1 MKIADIIKIMEDAVL
16 KRNVKALQ
24 ILYPEQIRIKP
35 LPVELNGLPIWIKGA
50 ARLFKIPLDGHT
62 VHLLYPKEPLPFEQ
76 LMRVHEAL
84 TKKLKSH
91 VLIIADD
98 LPPKHRPLLVKFRIP
113 FIYKDESIFAPELGI
128 KFGKLKKLEVAPK
141 LEVEE
146 KKQTLTP
153 FGLKI
158 LAGILTDQLPR
169 EFTLKLLFSTFQK
182 EKVKLS
188 LSKLSMTLNELA
200 TNGILRT
207 HGAGPQKS
215 YSCGDKQNLWARLR
229 DAEVSSLYRE
239 AQTNYI
245 PKDPQAYI
253 IAGESALSHFS
264 NLAEPKQAVIAMTAN
279 NFRRVYQREKDTIP
293 YGDFGSPST
302 VQIWKSDPKL
312 FAIDGALNPVELY
325 FSMRDNMDERVQMS
339 LDEMLSRY
347 GFKRK
352 E

>member
-1 MKIADIIKIMEDAVL
+1 MQITVIIKIMEDTVL
-16 KRNVKALQ
+16 KRNIKALK

-35 LPVELNGLPIWIKGA
+35 HPVELSGLPIWIKGA
-50 ARLFKIPLDGHT
+50 ARLFQIPLDDHT
-62 VHLLYPKEPLPFEQ
+62 VHLLYPKKTLPFEQ

-84 TKKLKSH
+84 TKKLKGH
-91 VLIIADD
+91 VLVIADK

-113 FIYKDESIFAPELGI
+113 FIYKDESIFAPGLGI

-146 KKQTLTP
+146 KKQALTP
-153 FGLKI
+153 FALKI
-158 LAGILTDQLPR
+158 MAGILSDQLPR
-169 EFTLKLLFSTFQK
+169 EFTLKLLFGNFQRK
-182 EKVKLS
+182 KAKLS
-188 LSKLSMTLNELA
+188 LSKLSATLNELA
-200 TNGILRT
+200 VNGLLLQ

-215 YSCGDKQNLWARLR
+215 YSCDDNRTLWTKLLDVEAPP
-229 DAEVSSLYRE
+229 LYRE

-245 PKDPQAYI
+245 PKDRRTYI
-253 IAGESALSHFS
+253 VAGESALSHYS
-264 NLAEPKQAVIAMTAN
+264 DLAEPKQVTIAMTAN
-279 NFRRVYQREKDTIP
+279 DFRRVYQQEKDTIA

-325 FSMRDNMDERVQMS
+325 FSIRTNMDERVQMS

-347 GFKRK
+347 RLKRK